1 MKVEAAV
8 AVVVD
13 LPAPPRSADD
23 GVVIFACEHQG
34 TSFVGKR
41 GFLTTV
47 KDPPKGPPPVCPTCG
62 KAALHVGH
70 SAAQRIL
77 SGG

>member
-1 MKVEAAV
+1 MSDSMKVEAAV

-23 GVVIFACEHQG
+23 GVVIFACEPH
-34 TSFVGKR
+34 

-47 KDPPKGPPPVCPTCG
+47 KDPPRGPRPVCPTCRQ
-62 KAALHVGH
+62 AAKHVGH
-70 SAAQRIL
+70 AVAQRIL
-77 SGG
+77 EKARG